1 MAEPIIEM
9 KDVSFSAQGERIVG
23 KVSLRVEQGK
33 TVALAGPSGGGKS
46 TALKLAAGILVPS
59 GGNVF
64 YRGKNIDSMNR
75 LQNLA
80 FRREAAVVF
89 QDSALWAN
97 QNLNQILELPLRVHF
112 PDMGSGKRRERIR
125 EAMELVGY
133 RRDLEVR
140 PAMLSMGEQKLI
152 AFARAMLC
160 CPELLFLDEWTE
172 SLDDSAAQR
181 LIGIVRRFKDEGK
194 TIIFVSHNF
203 PLIQRLA
210 DCVIMIAKG
219 QIVRRLEGGEIAGD
233 QDLAEMSGRELG
245 LCGSEYALPIR

>member
-1 MAEPIIEM
+1 MAEPVIEM
-9 KDVSFSAQGERIVG
+9 KDVSFSAQGERIVS
-23 KVSLRVEQGK
+23 KISLKVEQGK

-46 TALKLAAGILVPS
+46 TVLKLAAGLLVPS
-59 GGNVF
+59 GGAVF
-64 YRGKNIDSMNR
+64 YRGKDIASMNR

-112 PDMGSGKRRERIR
+112 PDMESRKRQERIR
-125 EAMELVGY
+125 EVTELVGY

-152 AFARAMLC
+152 AFARATLC
-160 CPELLFLDEWTE
+160 RPALLFLDEWTE

-203 PLIQRLA
+203 SLIQRLA
-210 DCVIMIAKG
+210 DCVIIIVKG
-219 QIVRRLEGGEIAGD
+219 YLVRRVEGEQISND
-233 QDLAEMSGRELG
+233 QDLVKLAEGD
-245 LCGSEYALPIR
+245 